1 MLNWKIII
9 TSIVLLWF
17 FFFLFF
23 LPLQPT
29 KQNMDKYKQKYWDF
43 VNHLM
48 LFSSSCSSNGLPA
61 LWEGLVSQVSV
72 PVIVCW
78 QVVDCCSVFMFSP
91 HRPTIFTLHCSQISF
106 IAAGVVVVWTY
117 RTTSCLS
124 LLKRLPGTERHVRL
138 MDWHLLRA
146 HSSATNSPA
155 AVWTCSVVSFHLEC
169 C

>member
-1 MLNWKIII
+1 MFFVLFCLFYLFNQPSKTWTNRNKNIEILWIIWCYFHLHALQM
-9 TSIVLLWF
+9 VYPPCGRG
-17 FFFLFF
+17 LF
-23 LPLQPT
+23 PG
-29 KQNMDKYKQKYWDF
+29 
-43 VNHLM
+43 
-48 LFSSSCSSNGLPA
+48 S
-61 LWEGLVSQVSV
+61 ERQVSV

-155 AVWTCSVVSFHLEC
+155 AVWTCSVVSFRLEC